1 MMLSHL
7 SLSSAGIATATLLLL
22 FSGAQ
27 GQQMMANN
35 GTQGPSGFPACDAL
49 VAANLSHVIH
59 FPSSPLYQT
68 LVQNGSYAISTRK
81 QPWCF
86 VLPSTAAEV
95 SKTLTALQSAGDG
108 AGDWHVAIRSGGHGG
123 DNQNNIVD
131 GVTIDLTH
139 LNTTTYDAA
148 TNVAHVGT
156 GARWGAVYAALEK
169 DGVLVTGGRESV
181 VGVGGLLLGG
191 GISWYTARTGFACD
205 SVVNYEVVLAS
216 GEIVNANASAD
227 SDLWRALKGG
237 SSNFGIVTRFDLAAF
252 PAENLH
258 METKTFSREHAG
270 ELVDAVARFAD
281 LDRSFQDNAVLLVVT
296 YDPETEA
303 SIWRATKVNTM
314 NKANSTAFDAFDRIP
329 TSAPTMEKSVTLVE
343 AANSTA
349 LSGKNRFVDDFPPRN
364 AGAGALTAVNDPRVL
379 RYCIEQHEGLVAD
392 MKALL
397 GPKNFTTIL
406 DFQPIPSYFADI
418 GVQKGSNMLG
428 LERDSRNKVL
438 FVMGVTLLGSN
449 SEELFPRV
457 YQHVAAANKRIE
469 DFSKSVGSD
478 TELRYLPYADSRQ
491 DAIGSYGKADVEH
504 IRKVAEE
511 YDPEGFFQYRVPGG
525 FKISRV

>member
-1 MMLSHL
+1 
-7 SLSSAGIATATLLLL
+7 
-22 FSGAQ
+22 
-27 GQQMMANN
+27 MAVN
-35 GTQGPSGFPACDAL
+35 GTQCDAL
-49 VAANLSHVIH
+49 VTANLSHAVH
-59 FPSSPLYQT
+59 FPSSPLYQN

-95 SKTLTALQSAGDG
+95 SQTLTALHSAGDG

-139 LNTTTYDAA
+139 LNTTMYDAA
-148 TNVAHVGT
+148 TNVARVGT
-156 GARWGAVYAALEK
+156 GARWGSVYAALEK

-216 GEIVNANASAD
+216 GEIVNANASANA
-227 SDLWRALKGG
+227 DLWRALKGG
-237 SSNFGIVTRFDLAAF
+237 SSNFGIVTRFDLQAF
-252 PAENLH
+252 PTENLH
-258 METKTFSREHAG
+258 METKTFGREHAG
-270 ELVDAVARFAD
+270 ELVDAVANFAD
-281 LDRSFQDNAVLLVVT
+281 LGRSFQDNAVLLVVT
-296 YDPETEA
+296 YDPETED

-329 TSAPTMEKSVTLVE
+329 TSAPTTEKSVTLVE

-349 LSGKNRFVDDFPPRN
+349 LSGKNRN

-379 RYCIEQHEGLVAD
+379 RYCIEQHEGLVTD
-392 MKALL
+392 IKALL

-418 GVQKGSNMLG
+418 GVQKGGNMLG

-449 SEELFPRV
+449 SEELYPRV
-457 YQHVAAANKRIE
+457 YQQVAAANKRIE
-469 DFSKSVGSD
+469 DFSKSIGSD

-491 DAIGSYGKADVEH
+491 DAIGSYGKANVEH
-504 IRKVAEE
+504 IRRVAEE